1 MDWILFPVWCVIVGD
16 RSDIWLDEE
25 KGKDGLI
32 LFPVWGVIIG
42 DHGEEHPHRHL
53 VVAPVEGLSRNQ
65 PGNGRLKI
73 WWTSKLSFSNVK
85 KFKTLPAK

>member
-1 MDWILFPVWCVIVGD
+1 VIIGE
-16 RSDIWLDEE
+16 RSDISLEEE

-53 VVAPVEGLSRNQ
+53 VVAPVEALRRNQ
-65 PGNGRLKI
+65 PGNRRLKDMVD
-73 WWTSKLSFSNVK
+73 SKYVTK
-85 KFKTLPAK
+85 WKTLPRK